1 MSTEA
6 GEGSAVRAT
15 TGTESDAG
23 AGDRL
28 SIGRFARLTGLSI
41 GALRHYDELDL
52 LRPAEIDRFTSYRYY
67 AADQVEVGRAIAR
80 LRDLEVPLEDIRAVL
95 GTDDPAEQRRRVAT
109 QAARVQARVDRQVH
123 ILHVLRQLSQGRE
136 PIVTDAA
143 VAPDDLTIEEHRR
156 LGKELFNHTWT
167 LIETVDRT
175 PEQVDE
181 MLAAV
186 HASAWHWSKG
196 GGTLANAAR
205 SQWQIAR
212 VYSTLGRAE
221 PALWHATRCLEL
233 AEQASAAGVADD
245 WDLAAALEGLA
256 RAQAVAGDEASAS
269 ATRERARA
277 ALEAIADAEDRQLI
291 EQDLDSI
298 TM

>member
-1 MSTEA
+1 MSKEA
-6 GEGSAVRAT
+6 GVEAT
-15 TGTESDAG
+15 DVTESEAR
-23 AGDRL
+23 AADRV

-67 AADQVEVGRAIAR
+67 AAEQIELGRAIAR
-80 LRDLEVPLEDIRAVL
+80 LRDLEVPLEEIRAVL
-95 GTDDPAEQRRRVAT
+95 GTDDPAEQRRRVAG

-143 VAPDDLTIEEHRR
+143 VAPDDLTPEQHRR

-167 LIETVDRT
+167 LIETADRS

-181 MLAAV
+181 MIAAV

-221 PALWHATRCLEL
+221 PALWHARRCLAL
-233 AEQASAAGVADD
+233 AEQAAAAGVADD
-245 WDLAAALEGLA
+245 WDLAAALEGLS
-256 RAQAVAGDEASAS
+256 RAQAVGGVSAAAR
-269 ATRERARA
+269 ATRERARE
-277 ALEAIADAEDRQLI
+277 ALEAIAGAEDRQLI
-291 EQDLDSI
+291 EQDLDTI